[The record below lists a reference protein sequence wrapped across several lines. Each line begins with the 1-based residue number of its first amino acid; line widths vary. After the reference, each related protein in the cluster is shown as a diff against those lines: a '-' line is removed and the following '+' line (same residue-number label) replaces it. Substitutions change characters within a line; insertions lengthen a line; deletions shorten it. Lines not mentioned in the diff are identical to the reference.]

1 MKGKS
6 CWLVMGEQLFYLS
19 FDEFREW
26 GVVGAALERCTDV
39 ILFPRWR
46 RSCNLMMLLKGC
58 KPNASP
64 GEQP

>member
-26 GVVGAALERCTDV
+26 GVVVVRARVKPAERTTSRNP
-39 ILFPRWR
+39 L
-46 RSCNLMMLLKGC
+46 
-58 KPNASP
+58 
-64 GEQP
+64 